1 MNTCSQQIWC
11 LAMHN
16 NCELS
21 LRTIPWMYRR
31 DGAGKHWQNWL
42 HNSKL
47 FTHLVTVWK
56 KNCKPTYIK
65 RSNIP
70 IYIIS
75 DVTKAT
81 GHDFSFTPNCAIYA
95 RLGPSDTSWNIICIY
110 RYYSLCLDENFAPII
125 SEFKRCRWRWCR
137 ANSHKKI
144 FLKENLTNFFYI
156 IINQQLHYD

>member
-1 MNTCSQQIWC
+1 MIINTFLCAIESTMYNFTQISDF
-11 LAMHN
+11 LTP
-16 NCELS
+16 
-21 LRTIPWMYRR
+21 RTFRGHISCFDR
-31 DGAGKHWQNWL
+31 KIVHL
-42 HNSKL
+42 HTLKE
-47 FTHLVTVWK
+47 TWK
-56 KNCKPTYIK
+56 IG
-65 RSNIP
+65 SNIP

-125 SEFKRCRWRWCR
+125 PEFKRCRWRWCR

-144 FLKENLTNFFYI
+144 FLKENLTNFSI
-156 IINQQLHYD
+156 L